1 MIPFFSPF
9 CPVALNFQTP
19 CPEMDL
25 NQGLFLQNGQSGYNL
40 KPSYLRDRDTK
51 FDPITLPDGPWLKN
65 KNLHVMVM
73 DL

>member
-1 MIPFFSPF
+1 
-9 CPVALNFQTP
+9 
-19 CPEMDL
+19 MDL